1 MARIVQK
8 YGGTSVG
15 DIERI
20 KRVANRI
27 KAARDEGN
35 EVVVVVSARSGVTNE
50 LIARAKAIHE
60 HPSERELDMLLAT
73 GEQETIA
80 LTAIA
85 MQAVDVDAVSYT
97 GGQAG
102 IFTDAAHTKAKIKTI
117 NASPIIHDL
126 LAGKVV
132 IVAGF
137 QGINEEGQITTLGR
151 GGSDLTAIALA
162 AAVKADKC
170 EIYTDVDGVYTA
182 DPRVVKDA
190 RKLNEI
196 SYDEMLELASSGSK
210 VMQSRSVEFAKK
222 YDVVFEVRSSFNHN
236 PGTIVKE
243 EVAYMEQVVVRGV
256 AVDKDQTKVIVSNIP
271 DKPGSA
277 GRVFRALADANI
289 IVDMIV
295 QNIGRNGI
303 ANLTFTVPQS
313 DSHRARQAL
322 DPVFKEIGGGE
333 VAIHD
338 QIAKLSVVGVGM
350 KTHSGVAATLFETL
364 AAQGI
369 NIELISTSEIKISV
383 VIAAAAPTTPPAP
396 RTRRSGWTSSEPGSR
411 TMGFGLRF
419 GGTPD
424 PAVLTCCLLTSAWS
438 DLCFRLP
445 CASSPPAG
453 RRTARLL
460 RGGGGRPRPGRR
472 PVPARDPAG
481 SVGGTGA
488 LSRVWATRTSA
499 TNSSA
504 GSRPISSPALLKEL
518 VARSYRRFSHPAIAP
533 LEQLG
538 ENLFVLELFH
548 GPTLAFKDFALQL
561 LGNLYEHQCRVR
573 GETINVLGATSGDTG
588 AAAIHGLLGKPGVA
602 IFILYP
608 DGADRAAA
616 GAPDGVHRAR
626 PTFLPSPST
635 ERLTT
640 RRRR

>member
-20 KRVANRI
+20 KRVAERI

-35 EVVVVVSARSGVTNE
+35 ELVVVVSARSGVTNE
-50 LIARAKAIHE
+50 LIARARAIHE
-60 HPSERELDMLLAT
+60 HPSDREMDMLLAT

-85 MQAVDVDAVSYT
+85 LHALKVDAVSYT
-97 GGQAG
+97 GAQAG

-117 NASPIIHDL
+117 NARPIEHDL
-126 LAGKVV
+126 MAGKVV

-137 QGINEEGQITTLGR
+137 QGINEDGQITTLGR

-190 RKLNEI
+190 RKLAEI

-243 EVAYMEQVVVRGV
+243 EVVYMEQVVVRGV
-256 AVDKDQTKVIVSNIP
+256 AVDKDQAKVIVSNIP

-277 GRVFRALADANI
+277 AKVFRALAEANI

-295 QNIGRNGI
+295 QNIGRNGV
-303 ANLTFTVPQS
+303 ANLTFTVPQG
-313 DSHRARQAL
+313 DSHRAEKAL
-322 DPVFKEIGGGE
+322 EPVFTELGGGE

-350 KTHSGVAATLFETL
+350 KTHSGVAATLFQTL
-364 AAQGI
+364 ADQGV

-383 VIAAAAPTTPPAP
+383 VIAAAQADAAA
-396 RTRRSGWTSSEPGSR
+396 RAAHAA
-411 TMGFGLRF
+411 FGLEK
-419 GGTPD
+419 
-424 PAVLTCCLLTSAWS
+424 AV
-438 DLCFRLP
+438 
-445 CASSPPAG
+445 
-453 RRTARLL
+453 
-460 RGGGGRPRPGRR
+460 
-472 PVPARDPAG
+472 
-481 SVGGTGA
+481 
-488 LSRVWATRTSA
+488 
-499 TNSSA
+499 
-504 GSRPISSPALLKEL
+504 
-518 VARSYRRFSHPAIAP
+518 
-533 LEQLG
+533 
-538 ENLFVLELFH
+538 
-548 GPTLAFKDFALQL
+548 
-561 LGNLYEHQCRVR
+561 
-573 GETINVLGATSGDTG
+573 
-588 AAAIHGLLGKPGVA
+588 
-602 IFILYP
+602 
-608 DGADRAAA
+608 
-616 GAPDGVHRAR
+616 
-626 PTFLPSPST
+626 
-635 ERLTT
+635 
-640 RRRR
+640 

>member
-20 KRVANRI
+20 KRVADRI
-27 KAARDEGN
+27 KATRDEGN

-50 LIARAKAIHE
+50 LLARAKAIHE

-85 MQAVDVDAVSYT
+85 LHAIKVEAVSYT
-97 GGQAG
+97 GAQAG

-117 NASPIIHDL
+117 NARPIEHDL
-126 LAGKVV
+126 QAGKVV

-137 QGINEEGQITTLGR
+137 QGINDEGQITTLGR

-190 RKLNEI
+190 RKLDEI

-243 EVAYMEQVVVRGV
+243 EVVYMEEVVVRGV
-256 AVDKDQTKVIVSNIP
+256 AVDKDQAKVIVSNIP

-303 ANLTFTVPQS
+303 ANLTFTVPLS
-313 DSHRARQAL
+313 DSHRAQQAL
-322 DPVFKEIGGGE
+322 DPVFKELGGGE
-333 VAIHD
+333 VAIHHE
-338 QIAKLSVVGVGM
+338 IAKLSVVGVGM

-364 AAQGI
+364 ATQRI

-383 VIAAAAPTTPPAP
+383 VISAARADDAARAAHAA
-396 RTRRSGWTSSEPGSR
+396 
-411 TMGFGLRF
+411 FGL
-419 GGTPD
+419 D
-424 PAVLTCCLLTSAWS
+424 
-438 DLCFRLP
+438 
-445 CASSPPAG
+445 
-453 RRTARLL
+453 
-460 RGGGGRPRPGRR
+460 
-472 PVPARDPAG
+472 
-481 SVGGTGA
+481 
-488 LSRVWATRTSA
+488 
-499 TNSSA
+499 
-504 GSRPISSPALLKEL
+504 K
-518 VARSYRRFSHPAIAP
+518 
-533 LEQLG
+533 LG
-538 ENLFVLELFH
+538 
-548 GPTLAFKDFALQL
+548 
-561 LGNLYEHQCRVR
+561 LG
-573 GETINVLGATSGDTG
+573 
-588 AAAIHGLLGKPGVA
+588 
-602 IFILYP
+602 
-608 DGADRAAA
+608 
-616 GAPDGVHRAR
+616 
-626 PTFLPSPST
+626 
-635 ERLTT
+635 
-640 RRRR
+640 

>member
-20 KRVANRI
+20 KRVAERI
-27 KAARDEGN
+27 KASRDEGN
-35 EVVVVVSARSGVTNE
+35 ELVVVVSARSGVTNE
-50 LIARAKAIHE
+50 LIARARAIHE
-60 HPSERELDMLLAT
+60 HPSDREMDMLLAT

-85 MQAVDVDAVSYT
+85 LHALEVDAVSYT
-97 GGQAG
+97 GAQAG

-117 NASPIIHDL
+117 NARPIEHDL
-126 LAGKVV
+126 KAGKVV

-137 QGINEEGQITTLGR
+137 QGINEDGQITTLGR

-190 RKLNEI
+190 RKLAEI

-256 AVDKDQTKVIVSNIP
+256 AVDKDQAKVIVSNIP

-277 GRVFRALADANI
+277 AKVFRALADANV

-295 QNIGRNGI
+295 QNIGRNGV
-303 ANLTFTVPQS
+303 ANLTFTVPQG
-313 DSHRARQAL
+313 DSHRAEKAL
-322 DPVFKEIGGGE
+322 EPVFTELGGGE

-350 KTHSGVAATLFETL
+350 KTHSGVAATLFQTL
-364 AAQGI
+364 ADKGI

-383 VIAAAAPTTPPAP
+383 VIAAARADDAA
-396 RTRRSGWTSSEPGSR
+396 RAAHAA
-411 TMGFGLRF
+411 FGLEK
-419 GGTPD
+419 
-424 PAVLTCCLLTSAWS
+424 AV
-438 DLCFRLP
+438 
-445 CASSPPAG
+445 
-453 RRTARLL
+453 
-460 RGGGGRPRPGRR
+460 
-472 PVPARDPAG
+472 
-481 SVGGTGA
+481 
-488 LSRVWATRTSA
+488 
-499 TNSSA
+499 
-504 GSRPISSPALLKEL
+504 
-518 VARSYRRFSHPAIAP
+518 
-533 LEQLG
+533 
-538 ENLFVLELFH
+538 
-548 GPTLAFKDFALQL
+548 
-561 LGNLYEHQCRVR
+561 
-573 GETINVLGATSGDTG
+573 
-588 AAAIHGLLGKPGVA
+588 
-602 IFILYP
+602 
-608 DGADRAAA
+608 
-616 GAPDGVHRAR
+616 
-626 PTFLPSPST
+626 
-635 ERLTT
+635 
-640 RRRR
+640 

>member
-20 KRVANRI
+20 KRVADRI

-35 EVVVVVSARSGVTNE
+35 ELVVVVSARSGVTNE

-85 MQAVDVDAVSYT
+85 MQAVGVDAVSYT

-126 LAGKVV
+126 QAGKVV

-243 EVAYMEQVVVRGV
+243 EVSYMEQVVVRGV
-256 AVDKDQTKVIVSNIP
+256 AVDKDQTKVIVSKIP

-313 DSHRARQAL
+313 DSHRARQVL
-322 DPVFKEIGGGE
+322 DPVFKELGGGE

-364 AAQGI
+364 AAQRI

-383 VIAAAAPTTPPAP
+383 VIAAARADDAA
-396 RTRRSGWTSSEPGSR
+396 RAAHAA
-411 TMGFGLRF
+411 FGL
-419 GGTPD
+419 D
-424 PAVLTCCLLTSAWS
+424 KL
-438 DLCFRLP
+438 
-445 CASSPPAG
+445 
-453 RRTARLL
+453 
-460 RGGGGRPRPGRR
+460 
-472 PVPARDPAG
+472 
-481 SVGGTGA
+481 
-488 LSRVWATRTSA
+488 
-499 TNSSA
+499 
-504 GSRPISSPALLKEL
+504 
-518 VARSYRRFSHPAIAP
+518 
-533 LEQLG
+533 
-538 ENLFVLELFH
+538 
-548 GPTLAFKDFALQL
+548 
-561 LGNLYEHQCRVR
+561 
-573 GETINVLGATSGDTG
+573 
-588 AAAIHGLLGKPGVA
+588 
-602 IFILYP
+602 
-608 DGADRAAA
+608 
-616 GAPDGVHRAR
+616 
-626 PTFLPSPST
+626 
-635 ERLTT
+635 
-640 RRRR
+640 

>member
-1 MARIVQK
+1 MTRIVQK

-20 KRVANRI
+20 KRVAERI
-27 KAARDEGN
+27 KATRDEGN
-35 EVVVVVSARSGVTNE
+35 ELVVVVSARSGVTNE

-85 MQAVDVDAVSYT
+85 LHAVGVDAVSYT
-97 GGQAG
+97 GAQAG

-117 NASPIIHDL
+117 DARPIENDL
-126 LAGKVV
+126 RAGKVV

-137 QGINEEGQITTLGR
+137 QGINEDGQITTLGR

-256 AVDKDQTKVIVSNIP
+256 AVDKDQAKVIVSNIP

-303 ANLTFTVPQS
+303 ANLTFTVPQG
-313 DSHRARQAL
+313 DSHRAQQAL
-322 DPVFKEIGGGE
+322 QPVFHDLGGGE
-333 VAIHD
+333 VAIHS

-364 AAQGI
+364 AAQGV

-383 VIAAAAPTTPPAP
+383 VIEAARADDAARATHAA
-396 RTRRSGWTSSEPGSR
+396 
-411 TMGFGLRF
+411 FGL
-419 GGTPD
+419 D
-424 PAVLTCCLLTSAWS
+424 
-438 DLCFRLP
+438 
-445 CASSPPAG
+445 
-453 RRTARLL
+453 
-460 RGGGGRPRPGRR
+460 
-472 PVPARDPAG
+472 
-481 SVGGTGA
+481 
-488 LSRVWATRTSA
+488 
-499 TNSSA
+499 
-504 GSRPISSPALLKEL
+504 K
-518 VARSYRRFSHPAIAP
+518 
-533 LEQLG
+533 
-538 ENLFVLELFH
+538 
-548 GPTLAFKDFALQL
+548 LA
-561 LGNLYEHQCRVR
+561 
-573 GETINVLGATSGDTG
+573 
-588 AAAIHGLLGKPGVA
+588 
-602 IFILYP
+602 
-608 DGADRAAA
+608 
-616 GAPDGVHRAR
+616 
-626 PTFLPSPST
+626 
-635 ERLTT
+635 
-640 RRRR
+640 